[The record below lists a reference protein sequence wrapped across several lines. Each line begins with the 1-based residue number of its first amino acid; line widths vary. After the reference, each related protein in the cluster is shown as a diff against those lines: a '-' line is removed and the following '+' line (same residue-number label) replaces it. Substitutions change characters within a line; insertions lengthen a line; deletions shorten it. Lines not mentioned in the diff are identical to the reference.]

1 MTQNCPRCQSSH
13 MRKAGISRHGHQRWR
28 CKDCGR
34 TFGDKNYRLI
44 EPDTKAKALA
54 MYAEGVSARA
64 IERLLGV
71 SHNSVLGWVRQE
83 VTQQALQPVPAQ
95 ELQVVEMDEM
105 WSFVGSKKADL
116 AVVGDRAQ
124 HASDRGLGAG
134 RWAIGAQRRRRC
146 CKASCLKEP
155 RSSFAPTT
163 TSPI

>member
-1 MTQNCPRCQSSH
+1 MTQNCPRCQSTH
-13 MRKAGISRHGHQRWR
+13 MRKAGISRHGHQRWL

-44 EPDTKAKALA
+44 EPDTKARALA

-83 VTQQALQPVPAQ
+83 VDKQALQPVPAQ

-105 WSFVGSKKADL
+105 WSYVGSKKADL
-116 AVVGDRAQ
+116 AVVGDRSQ
-124 HASDRGLGAG
+124 HASDCGLGTGGEGNNDRTGVAKP
-134 RWAIGAQRRRRC
+134 AA
-146 CKASCLKEP
+146 
-155 RSSFAPTT
+155 
-163 TSPI
+163 

>member
-1 MTQNCPRCQSSH
+1 MTQNCPRCQSTH
-13 MRKAGISRHGHQRWR
+13 MRKAGVSRHGHQRWL

-44 EPDTKAKALA
+44 DPETKARALA

-83 VTQQALQPVPAQ
+83 VDKQALQPVPAQ

-105 WSFVGSKKADL
+105 WSYVGSKKPDL

-124 HASDRGLGAG
+124 HTPDRGLGAG
-134 RWAIGAQRRRRC
+134 GSGHNDSEGAA
-146 CKASCLKEP
+146 KPVA
-155 RSSFAPTT
+155 
-163 TSPI
+163 